1 MDAELLKEKDFL
13 ERIQILRN
21 TVEEKDKYTLGHL
34 DRVSDFAVLIG
45 KKMGLSEVELQKLK
59 IGGLVHDVGKVSI
72 EDSILFKDSKLS
84 DEEYTKIKQHPG
96 IGVEMLKKQEIF
108 QNIIPIVKYHHER
121 YDGKGYPEK
130 LVGEEIPLLARVT
143 SVADAFDAMSSKRTY
158 NSLMNVEAIKQ
169 EFRVNRGIQFDP
181 VATDAF
187 LDILE
192 NNIDDV
198 KKIQNKY

>member
-1 MDAELLKEKDFL
+1 MT
-13 ERIQILRN
+13 I
-21 TVEEKDKYTLGHL
+21 
-34 DRVSDFAVLIG
+34 
-45 KKMGLSEVELQKLK
+45 
-59 IGGLVHDVGKVSI
+59 
-72 EDSILFKDSKLS
+72 SKLS